1 MNTEEEIIYKILQM
15 LEDKTGLVGRWYAH
29 ADDKTIDGDVELRQG
44 TKKVTIAAA
53 FKKEIKAVQL
63 VQFYQLKETYPD
75 LIIIAEVIYPAI
87 REQMRKIG
95 INYIDAGGNCY
106 IKKNDWIVLLEGF
119 KTEVPR
125 DTRKDRAF
133 TKAGLV
139 LLFHFLNDETYLNT
153 TYRQMA
159 EDYDIAL
166 GNINYIINSLKDQ
179 GFLIQVDKKQFRLTR
194 KPALLEEWIT
204 AYEQK
209 LKPTLY
215 MGNFRFL
222 NGFDKDWKKLPLKN
236 QETQWGGEPAANI
249 LTNYLKPAKLTL
261 YTVEP
266 KTALVKKHRLVPDEK
281 GNLAIYKKFWQFQNT
296 EETVPPMLVYA
307 DLLNTN
313 DPRNLETA
321 RRIYDELLKN
331 QL

>member
-1 MNTEEEIIYKILQM
+1 MNTEEEIIYKVLQL
-15 LEDKTGLVGRWYAH
+15 LEDKTGLKGRWYAN
-29 ADDKTIDGDVELRQG
+29 ANDKNIDGKVELRQG
-44 TKKVTIAAA
+44 ATKVTIAAA
-53 FKKEIKAVQL
+53 FKKEVKTVQL

-87 REQMRKIG
+87 REQLRKMQV
-95 INYIDAGGNCY
+95 NYIDAGGNCF
-106 IKKNDWIVLLEGF
+106 IKKNDWIILLEGF
-119 KTEVPR
+119 KTEAPR

-133 TKAGLV
+133 TKTGLV
-139 LLFHFLNDETYLNT
+139 LLFHFLNDENYLNV

-159 EDYDIAL
+159 EDHDIAL
-166 GNINYIINSLKDQ
+166 GNINYIMNSLKDQ
-179 GFLIQVDKKQFRLTR
+179 DFLIQVDKKQFKLTR

-209 LKPTLY
+209 LKPTLFL
-215 MGNFRFL
+215 GNFRFL
-222 NGFDKDWKKLPLKN
+222 NGFDKDWHKLPLKN
-236 QETQWGGEPAANI
+236 HETQWGGEPAANI

-261 YTVEP
+261 YTLEN
-266 KTALVKKHRLVPDEK
+266 KTALIKKYRLVPDEK
-281 GNLAIYKKFWQFQNT
+281 GNLAIYKKFWKFQDGD
-296 EETVPPMLVYA
+296 ETVPPMLVYA

-321 RRIYDELLKN
+321 RRIYDGLLKD